1 MKSDEIWWNL
11 MKPDEIWWNHDFIRF
26 HQISSDVIR
35 CHQILFFSFFL
46 SSTIFFLH
54 LFFGHPD
61 QSITKCVLRKQM
73 VHQKHFRVT
82 HFGFQSFSSRAH
94 CWFQHPFIKGY
105 AKKCLSMQW
114 VVFVFVCNSLNCFS
128 MNQGGWFLLK
138 QIWLYICDCYKLML
152 ENGYPI
158 YHMTFFKTTCV

>member
-1 MKSDEIWWNL
+1 MKSDETWWNL
-11 MKPDEIWWNHDFIRF
+11 MKSWFHQISSDFIRF
-26 HQISSDVIR
+26 HQI
-35 CHQILFFSFFL
+35 LFFHFFFPPP
-46 SSTIFFLH
+46 IFFFLH
-54 LFFGHPD
+54 LFFCHPD